1 MLTAEKRHRRA
12 GWRIRHAHLPAP
24 AVSVPERAAEARTIN
39 SAEHFFPVAP
49 VSGRRSIRRRLAA
62 ILGADIRGYSMLMAA
77 GEEAAHRRVN
87 AAMDRLMREIQK
99 SHGRVISHA
108 GDGLMAE
115 FPSAVE
121 ALKCAL
127 RSAGRFRQA
136 QCAPVARNAHRIS
149 HGDQFRRGRPAAGAR
164 RWQRDQHRREAGTD
178 R

>member
-1 MLTAEKRHRRA
+1 MLTAEKRHDGQA
-12 GWRIRHAHLPAP
+12 GESLTRTLPAP
-24 AVSVPERAAEARTIN
+24 AVSVRERTAEAMAIS

-62 ILGADIRGYSMLMAA
+62 ILGADIRGYSILMAA

-87 AAMDRLMREIQK
+87 AAMDRLMREIQR
-99 SHGRVISHA
+99 SHGRVFSHA

-127 RSAGRFRQA
+127 RVQADSGQA
-136 QCAPVARNAHRIS
+136 QRS
-149 HGDQFRRGRPAAGAR
+149 PAA
-164 RWQRDQHRREAGTD
+164 
-178 R
+178 